1 MNTAQQPIAGA
12 EERVAIIDL
21 ADELQIRKQTIFKVV
36 KRLRIQTQDRRE
48 SARGNQKVA
57 TVTRLEATA
66 ITNELRQ
73 SRSSDSVG
81 VSAPLNLAADFLND
95 EIGFY
100 YLIQLEPEHGP
111 KRFKVG
117 FTTELQGRLR
127 KHLCSAPFAK
137 YVKHWLCRRGWE
149 RTATDCITD
158 KSEHLREEVYRAS
171 SIDDV
176 IGVAARFFALMPD
189 LSQNSTEINLPSAG

>member
-1 MNTAQQPIAGA
+1 MSTAQQSIAGTD
-12 EERVAIIDL
+12 ERLAIVDL

-48 SARGNQKVA
+48 STRGNQKVA
-57 TVTRLEATA
+57 TVTRLEAIA

-73 SRSSDSVG
+73 ARSSGSVG
-81 VSAPLNLAADFLND
+81 IKTSLNSAGDFLNN

-100 YLIQLEPEHGP
+100 YLIQLEPEHDP

-137 YVKHWLCRRGWE
+137 YVKHWPCRRGWE

-158 KSEHLREEVYRAS
+158 KCEHLREEVYRAL
-171 SIDDV
+171 SIEDV
-176 IGVAARFFALMPD
+176 IILAERFFTLMPD
-189 LSQNSTEINLPSAG
+189 LQQNSMDSLPSAG

>member
-1 MNTAQQPIAGA
+1 
-12 EERVAIIDL
+12 
-21 ADELQIRKQTIFKVV
+21 
-36 KRLRIQTQDRRE
+36 
-48 SARGNQKVA
+48 VA

-66 ITNELRQ
+66 ITYELKQ
-73 SRSSDSVG
+73 AHSSDSIG
-81 VSAPLNLAADFLND
+81 INAPLNSVSDFLND

-100 YLIQLEPEHGP
+100 FLIQLEPEHDP
-111 KRFKVG
+111 RRFKVG

-137 YVKHWLCRRGWE
+137 YVKHWPCHRGWE

-158 KSEHLREEVYRAS
+158 KCEHLREEVYRAL

-176 IGVAARFFALMPD
+176 IGVAERFFTLMPD
-189 LSQNSTEINLPSAG
+189 LSQNSTEINPPSAG